1 MLLHLKLK
9 MFKAPQRFATCYSKN
24 MAQELLG
31 GRSMILGQNGFH
43 LDIATNEL
51 CSSCLPGEI
60 NIAQAAPNLDGGL
73 Q

>member
-1 MLLHLKLK
+1 
-9 MFKAPQRFATCYSKN
+9 
-24 MAQELLG
+24 MAQELLW
-31 GRSMILGQNGFH
+31 GRSMILGQNGFR